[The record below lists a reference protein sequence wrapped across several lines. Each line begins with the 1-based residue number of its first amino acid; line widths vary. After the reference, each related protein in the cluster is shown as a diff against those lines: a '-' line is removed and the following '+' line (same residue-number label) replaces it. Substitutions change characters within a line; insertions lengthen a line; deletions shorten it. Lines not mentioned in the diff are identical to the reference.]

1 VVFVARKDNVKEATV
16 FAVGGAALGGVVAA
30 SVGGMGLAVGGTAI
44 AITAAP
50 VMVAGTIVGLAGY
63 AIKNVLSN

>member
-1 VVFVARKDNVKEATV
+1 VKEATV
-16 FAVGGAALGGVVAA
+16 FAVGGAALGGVV
-30 SVGGMGLAVGGTAI
+30 
-44 AITAAP
+44 AAP